1 MYVFKLFAFT
11 YIYFLPC
18 LFENQWNIGEDMTYI
33 IMFD

>member
-1 MYVFKLFAFT
+1 MYIFKLFAVT

-18 LFENQWNIGEDMTYI
+18 LFENQWNIGEDMTYM